1 MDMDQYF
8 NDFDQFL
15 AENPE
20 HRKSYELFQHIAD
33 ESPRGMVLIIAA
45 ELDRML
51 LVAIKELLHEGAGL
65 KELDRDNQ
73 GPISTFSARIN
84 LAQALGIIGVTE
96 HRDLHL
102 IRKVRNDFAHSV
114 SATLDDQSIRGRIS
128 ELSHAR
134 NTASPEEN
142 IEKAAVSLIM
152 ELAAAIT
159 GTREA
164 RLPEIKR
171 NYGPPADQ

>member
-8 NDFDQFL
+8 DDFDQFL
-15 AENPE
+15 LDNPE

-33 ESPRGMVLIIAA
+33 ESPRGMVLVIAA

-51 LVAIKELLHEGAGL
+51 LSAIKELLHDGAGL

-84 LAQALGIIGVTE
+84 LAHSLGIIDDTE

-114 SATLDDQSIRGRIS
+114 SANLTDQSISARIR
-128 ELSHAR
+128 ELSDADA
-134 NTASPEEN
+134 TAEADEN
-142 IEKAAVSLIM
+142 LEKAAVFLLM
-152 ELAAAIT
+152 QLAGAID
-159 GTREA
+159 GAREA
-164 RLPEIKR
+164 NLPVITR
-171 NYGPPADQ
+171 TYGPPAD